1 MFGDARVSIP
11 APLLKITNRLVA
23 AQIVLVVAGTGLA
36 FGGAVWWM
44 KPTLAVLIGTLAM
57 TALMQ
62 AWMSGRVM
70 ILKSPLTLLGLL
82 AVGLAVAQITPLP
95 GRIAGQIS
103 PAARSAHALGLLP
116 QRAILDDPALV
127 MPDVVADRTP
137 TTIDRPATLRWL
149 LGAMACLTVFCVCA
163 HHADRLGRANLIWGS
178 VVAVYFI
185 GTTFGAA
192 QVLGGV
198 SGLYGVIEPGSG
210 RFLSPSMAD
219 LGRSPGSTV
228 LRPVTDSPGGSSV
241 LALPRPGRPF
251 SFGTMVGGPGAYLA
265 LAALAL
271 PLALGLTLDAL
282 APRGSRERLSA
293 RLRASHRTGLV
304 ALLVMMTGSS
314 AVLTGYLCGPVLA
327 LPFALAM
334 VCIGLPAAWSSG
346 LRWVSVGLTSLALA
360 ALVSGVTL
368 GEVAG
373 RPAGCE
379 PWSDPAGF
387 SGVSSTWAEAVGAFR
402 QFPLVGS
409 GLGTYPTVAAY
420 FKTSDETWTTARSSL
435 LQWAVESGVAG
446 LALIAMAGAWCLV
459 RLPGAIRRVGSADKT
474 LAYTLLGTALCF
486 TLVSALHGTVE
497 VLGVAVAACA
507 VGGTCNRWLAG
518 GTDLFVE
525 GT

>member
-1 MFGDARVSIP
+1 MTIP
-11 APLLKITNRLVA
+11 APLLKITDRLVA
-23 AQIVLVVAGTGLA
+23 AQIVLIVAGTGLA

-44 KPTLAVLIGTLAM
+44 KPTLAALVGTLAL
-57 TALMQ
+57 TALMR
-62 AWMSGRVM
+62 AWITGRVM
-70 ILKSPLTLLGLL
+70 ILKSPLALLGLL
-82 AVGLAVAQITPLP
+82 AIALAVGQIVPLP
-95 GRIAGQIS
+95 GRIAARLS
-103 PAARSAHALGLLP
+103 PSARSAHSLGVLP
-116 QRAILDDPALV
+116 LRAIIDDPA
-127 MPDVVADRTP
+127 VVVPEIVIDRTP
-137 TTIDRPATLRWL
+137 TTIDRAATLRWL
-149 LGAMACLTVFCVCA
+149 AGAMACLTVFCVCS
-163 HHADRLGRANLIWGS
+163 HHADRLGRANVIWGS
-178 VVAVYFI
+178 VVAVFFI

-192 QVLGGV
+192 QIFGGV

-219 LGRSPGSTV
+219 LGTSPGSTV
-228 LRPVTDSPGGSSV
+228 LRPVTDAPGGGLAS
-241 LALPRPGRPF
+241 ALPRPGRTF

-265 LAALAL
+265 LAALGL
-271 PLALGLTLDAL
+271 PLALGLTLQTL
-282 APRGSRERLSA
+282 APRGSRERLPA
-293 RLRASHRTGLV
+293 RLRASNRTGLAV
-304 ALLVMMTGSS
+304 LLILMTGSG

-327 LPFALAM
+327 APFALAM
-334 VCIGLPAAWSSG
+334 VCIGLPAARRSG
-346 LRWVSVGLTSLALA
+346 LRWVSVGLTSLTLA
-360 ALVSGVTL
+360 ALAGGVTL

-379 PWSDPAGF
+379 PWGDPAEF
-387 SGVSSTWAEAVGAFR
+387 SGVSSAWAEALTAFR

-435 LQWAVESGVAG
+435 VQWAVESGGVGLVLVA
-446 LALIAMAGAWCLV
+446 IAGAWCLA

-486 TLVSALHGTVE
+486 TLVSVIHGTVE

-525 GT
+525 GA

>member
-1 MFGDARVSIP
+1 MTIP
-11 APLLKITNRLVA
+11 APLLKIADRLVA

-44 KPTLAVLIGTLAM
+44 KPTLAVLIVTLAL
-57 TALMQ
+57 TALIR
-62 AWMSGRVM
+62 AWFSGRVV

-82 AVGLAVAQITPLP
+82 AVALAVGQLTPLP
-95 GRIAGQIS
+95 GRLAGGLS
-103 PAARSAHALGLLP
+103 PSARSAHALGLLP
-116 QRAILDDPALV
+116 QRAMIDDPALV
-127 MPDVVADRTP
+127 LPEIVADRTP
-137 TTIDRPATLRWL
+137 ATIDRPATLRWL
-149 LGAMACLTVFCVCA
+149 VGAMACLTVFCVCA
-163 HHADRLGRANLIWGS
+163 HHADRLGRANFIWGS
-178 VVAVYFI
+178 VVAVLFI

-192 QVLGGV
+192 QVLGGM

-219 LGRSPGSTV
+219 LETSPGSTV
-228 LRPVTDSPGGSSV
+228 LRPVVDSPGASSAW
-241 LALPRPGRPF
+241 ALPRPNRPF

-265 LAALAL
+265 LASLGL
-271 PLALGLTLDAL
+271 PLALGLTLQTL

-293 RLRASHRTGLV
+293 RLRSSNRAGWV
-304 ALLVMMTGSS
+304 ALLVLMTGSS
-314 AVLTGYLCGPVLA
+314 AILTGYLCGPVLA
-327 LPFALAM
+327 APFALAM
-334 VCIGLPAAWSSG
+334 LCIGLPAAWSSG
-346 LRWVSVGLTSLALA
+346 LRWVSVGLTSLALT
-360 ALVSGVTL
+360 ALLGGVTL
-368 GEVAG
+368 GEVLG

-387 SGVSSTWAEAVGAFR
+387 PSVSAAWAESSSAFR

-420 FKTSDETWTTARSSL
+420 FKTSDATWTTARSSL
-435 LQWAVESGVAG
+435 VQWVVESGAAG
-446 LALIAMAGAWCLV
+446 LTLVAIAGAWCLA

-474 LAYTLLGTALCF
+474 LAYTLVGTAVCF

-525 GT
+525 AA